1 MSKPTGSNYS
11 AELMRVPPQSV
22 TYSPLKPSEEHG
34 RVRMAYF
41 TRAVAAE
48 AQNTLIGLCK
58 IPKNARVLKG
68 KFSKSAT
75 TGATVNYDIG
85 LCGKDNSGYIDDTVG
100 ATVADAPAHFGN
112 IANTTAA
119 QVADFADTAAQNMG
133 YTLVKD
139 CYLTLTVKDAAVSA
153 AATISG
159 YVLYVV
165 D

>member
-1 MSKPTGSNYS
+1 MAKPTLFSV
-11 AELMRVPPQSV
+11 ELAQVPPQAV
-22 TYSPLKPSEEHG
+22 AYAPLRPNQAHG
-34 RVRMAYF
+34 RVRMAFF

-48 AQNTLIGLCK
+48 AENSVIGLCY

-68 KFSKSAT
+68 AFMKSAT
-75 TGATVNYDIG
+75 TGATVNYDLG
-85 LCGKDNSGYIDDTVG
+85 LSARDDNGYIDDTLG

-112 IANTTAA
+112 VANTTAA
-119 QVADFADTAAQNMG
+119 QAADFAATAAQNSG
-133 YTLVKD
+133 YILTKD
-139 CYLTLTVKDAAVSA
+139 CILTLKVKGAAVSA